1 MKNAKKVFWMF
12 FSLFLLLGGL
22 TLSSCSDSDDDNAD
36 TKTNAGKDNSESS
49 DTSGPGAGADE
60 VKYSISF
67 EDFDAGTGVFTVA
80 PGETKTLVVKS
91 SVGTWLIDD
100 TNVPSEITV
109 VKNDDGNF
117 EITGGN
123 SETENNVSFKIYP
136 EEAGDD
142 TSFDVEIKCAVYN
155 PKFAITLNLSD
166 DLASKAKSIS
176 MKYSNGSTDDVFD
189 ADVTYVEGEKTAKA
203 VLLKENADSYGYFN
217 DISVKIIDKDGNE
230 VKVDLDKNAWVC
242 FYSTNAEYYNEI
254 NLTEN
259 TYAEAD
265 LTISFSG
272 FTLASTDSVKVTYGI
287 TADSDTSTVD
297 AVIASDGASALAK
310 IGNDHLNASRWFEIS
325 VAITKDGADYTAC
338 KAAGTGWFEWK
349 ADGIALTLEDTSSE
363 TWISLVDG
371 EEVTASA
378 SFTRVL
384 EPSVFENLSISK
396 IKIATSGA
404 SGSGDWW
411 ANVGYEDSWDT
422 GIVMGWDSDYE
433 NGYSTTITDADYIAN
448 IKEHGL
454 YLAGVYTKFYV
465 SYVE

>member
-36 TKTNAGKDNSESS
+36 TKPNAGKDNSESS

-60 VKYSISF
+60 AKYSITF

-91 SVGTWLIDD
+91 SVGTWLIDEENMPD
-100 TNVPSEITV
+100 AIS
-109 VKNDDGNF
+109 VKKNSSGNF
-117 EITGGN
+117 DIKGGDA
-123 SETENNVSFKIYP
+123 ETESNVFFKLYP

-142 TSFDVEIKCAVYN
+142 TSFDIEIQCAVYN
-155 PKFAITLNLSD
+155 PKFVITLNLSD
-166 DLASKAKSIS
+166 ELAAKAKSLAL
-176 MKYSNGSTDDVFD
+176 KYSSDATTEVFD
-189 ADVTYVEGEKTAKA
+189 AEVAYTEGAKTATA
-203 VLLKENADSYGYFN
+203 ALLKENANSYGYFN
-217 DISVKIIDKDGNE
+217 DISVTITDTNGKEIKA
-230 VKVDLDKNAWVC
+230 DLDKKAWVC

-265 LTISFSG
+265 LTISFTG
-272 FTLASTDSVKVTYGI
+272 FTLSATDSIKVTYGI
-287 TADSDTSTVD
+287 TADSNTKTLD
-297 AVIASDGASALAK
+297 AVIAADGNSATAT
-310 IGNDHLNASRWFEIS
+310 IGNDCLNSSGWFEIT
-325 VAITKDGADYTAC
+325 VAITKDGADYTAF
-338 KAAGTGWFEWK
+338 KAAGNGWFAWN

-371 EEVTASA
+371 REVTASE

-404 SGSGDWW
+404 STTWC
-411 ANVGYEDSWDT
+411 ANVGYENSWETDIKMEWDT
-422 GIVMGWDSDYE
+422 DYE

-454 YLAGVYTKFYV
+454 YLAGDYTKFYV